1 MSFKAVAHRKHWHR
15 LRPHGFEL
23 ALEIFY
29 VADTKNIWE
38 KFKMGPQ
45 FDEIN
50 PKAHWLGQRDKQVHL
65 KESTNSF
72 SFWHLPSETE
82 YQINKSISSCEIKE
96 FALSLPRPIEKF
108 ITSQ

>member
-1 MSFKAVAHRKHWHR
+1 MSFKAVAHRKHSHR

-38 KFKMGPQ
+38 QFKMGPQ

-50 PKAHWLGQRDKQVHL
+50 PKAH
-65 KESTNSF
+65 
-72 SFWHLPSETE
+72 
-82 YQINKSISSCEIKE
+82 
-96 FALSLPRPIEKF
+96 
-108 ITSQ
+108 